1 MMPGITVEPLM
12 SRTRAPAGT
21 GTDAAGPT
29 AAILPARSSTV
40 WSVFGAAPVPSTS
53 RTCVNATSDVST
65 VMYSRTPAAR
75 ESGRWAMSASSK
87 GTTCMGA
94 SSIHGEMHHHPGREM
109 LGDMTVQH
117 PFAGIS
123 GIEENI
129 HHRTGGH
136 QNGVFPREIVI
147 RHAIHRQNEKTL
159 AVKMNRMLRAMKRAA
174 LVDEPNL
181 DGLAAVEVPRDVQ

>member
-1 MMPGITVEPLM
+1 
-12 SRTRAPAGT
+12 
-21 GTDAAGPT
+21 
-29 AAILPARSSTV
+29 
-40 WSVFGAAPVPSTS
+40 
-53 RTCVNATSDVST
+53 
-65 VMYSRTPAAR
+65 MYSRTPAVK

-136 QNGVFPREIVI
+136 QHGVFPREIDRKSTRLNSSHTVSSYAVFCLKKKKKHDA
-147 RHAIHRQNEKTL
+147 RKKDRQEMFK
-159 AVKMNRMLRAMKRAA
+159 LRRPDVAETMASSENHEGMYRGRERSGGYTRLEACKRSSV
-174 LVDEPNL
+174 LP
-181 DGLAAVEVPRDVQ
+181 GF